1 MELSQKAINKF
12 KKAWEE
18 SFGEEIS
25 DDRARA
31 EAIPLI
37 GFFEL
42 LLKIS
47 QREARR
53 EDMLKEHPN
62 GFHLTDGTYSC
73 ILCHATISG
82 DSSWYDKYGQKCLD
96 CQMALDEGIVPPEVF
111 TDRDSRWLM
120 WELESK
126 LKLHSA
132 TVRKM
137 VRKGELKARI
147 ILNKEGK
154 PYEHVFLK
162 SENPGIEQVVN

>member
-1 MELSQKAINKF
+1 MQLPQKAIDEF
-12 KKAWEE
+12 KKAWKE

-25 DDRARA
+25 DDRAKA
-31 EAIPLI
+31 EATPLI

-42 LLKIS
+42 LLRIS

-53 EDMLKEHPN
+53 EEMLKEHPK

-73 ILCHATISG
+73 ILCHATISR
-82 DSSWYDKYGQKCLD
+82 DSSWYDDYGQKCLD
-96 CQMALDEGIVPPEVF
+96 CQRALDEGIVPPEVF

-120 WELESK
+120 WELETK
-126 LKLHSA
+126 FKLHSA

-137 VRKGELKARI
+137 VRKGELNARI

-154 PYEHVFLK
+154 PHEYVFLK
-162 SENPGIEQVVN
+162 SENTALTI